1 MKVFDVKTKIRFGKD
16 SLQYLTKIGGKRTF
30 IVTDPFMVESGV
42 INQITAYLEEGSY
55 EIFSDIVP
63 DSPID
68 IIAKGV
74 TVISEFKPEVMIALG
89 GGSAIDTA
97 KAMMEFAKRAAGI
110 LDFKLIAIPT
120 TSGTGSEAT
129 SFAVIKDEE
138 TGTKYPLVSDDLI
151 PDVAIL
157 DPGLVLSVPDF
168 LVAATGMDVLTHAL
182 EAYVSTDATD
192 FTDAL
197 AQKAAELICK
207 YLLRSYKDSNDL
219 EAREKVH
226 NASCIAGIAF
236 NLTSLGINHSIAHV
250 LGGKFNIP
258 HGRTN
263 AILLPHVIEFN
274 AHIEGYNPQEYTIAA
289 QKYAVL
295 SQLLGHGRC
304 NMRLGIN
311 NLVKEIIKLQQDMNM
326 PLTLKDLNVDLEL
339 LRAEKE
345 EIAELALQDICTKTN
360 PRVATKQDI
369 MAILDKIM

>member
-1 MKVFDVKTKIRFGKD
+1 M
-16 SLQYLTKIGGKRTF
+16 
-30 IVTDPFMVESGV
+30 
-42 INQITAYLEEGSY
+42 
-55 EIFSDIVP
+55 FSDIVP
-63 DSPID
+63 DSPIG
-68 IIAKGV
+68 IITKGV
-74 TVISEFKPEVMIALG
+74 IAISNFKPEVMIALG

-97 KAMMEFAKRAAGI
+97 KGMMEFAKKATN
-110 LDFKLIAIPT
+110 LSDVTLIAIPT

-129 SFAVIKDEE
+129 SFAVVKDEE
-138 TGTKYPLVSDDLI
+138 TGTKYPLVSDSMI
-151 PDVAIL
+151 PDLAIL
-157 DPGLVLSVPDF
+157 DPELVLSVPDY

-207 YLLRSYKDSNDL
+207 YLLRSYKDPNDF

-274 AHIEGYNPQEYTIAA
+274 AHVEGYNPKEYTLAA
-289 QKYAVL
+289 RKYDVL
-295 SQLLGHGRC
+295 SHLLGHGRSTT
-304 NMRLGIN
+304 RLGIN
-311 NLVKEIIKLQQDMNM
+311 NLIKEIVKLEKDMNM
-326 PLTLKDLNVDLEL
+326 PLTLGELGVDLNL

-345 EIAELALQDICTKTN
+345 EIAELALQDVCTKTN
-360 PRVATKQDI
+360 PRVTTKEDI
-369 MAILDKIM
+369 MMILDKIM